1 MPSAD
6 PDESELSET
15 TRRAVLAAAAG
26 TLGTSVTGV
35 ESAHPGKDENSEDH
49 GETDGEDNVIDTEIA
64 GYHSL
69 GGVGGESF
77 GGHVGEP
84 YYGVSTELVLHEGR
98 GLAFIGF
105 FSSREPTPTPR
116 GRR

>member
-49 GETDGEDNVIDTEIA
+49 GETDGEDDVIDTEIA

-69 GGVGGESF
+69 GGVDDESF

-84 YYGVSTELVLHEGR
+84 YYGLDGTG
-98 GLAFIGF
+98 
-105 FSSREPTPTPR
+105 PPR
-116 GRR
+116 GAWPGIRRLLLLPGADAYTAG